1 MDDTSKSDTAADKIV
16 ASKVYTTLDKSQDKE
31 EEHVE
36 GSEEEAVAPAKEEP
50 ARLPEYI
57 ILHTSGGQWI
67 VEQIAEVKNYAKV
80 LNYQS
85 SALVYDRN
93 DEDDYSYCD

>member
-1 MDDTSKSDTAADKIV
+1 MDDTSKSDTTADKIV
-16 ASKVYTTLDKSQDKE
+16 ASKVYTILDKSQDKE

-50 ARLPEYI
+50 ARLLEYI

-67 VEQIAEVKNYAKV
+67 VEQIA
-80 LNYQS
+80 
-85 SALVYDRN
+85 DC
-93 DEDDYSYCD
+93 YCD